1 MSTSTVQR
9 VAQKIAQINK
19 KRKPVRKTI
28 KRVTHTPKMEANA
41 QRKKNELL
49 AILNNNKLKS
59 SKKLELVM
67 KNLS

>member
-1 MSTSTVQR
+1 MSTSTVKR
-9 VAQKIAQINK
+9 VAEKIAQINK

-28 KRVTHTPKMEANA
+28 KSVVHTPKMEANA
-41 QRKKNELL
+41 QRKRDELM
-49 AILNNNKLKS
+49 AILNNNKLKA